1 MFLQLIMR
9 SSIPHPNPSLDEP
22 SMNNRP
28 YKITFGG
35 RGFIAEHKG
44 LAYMLIWELLPGK
57 LWEQKACCV
66 ASDLSHGNKVKGK
79 YTKRRQGK
87 KKKKNKNL
95 RSLSAREVWAQS
107 CCSGLGVK
115 ELARFWRT
123 RYTGKAHA
131 TTVAPFSRS
140 SFV

>member
-79 YTKRRQGK
+79 YTKRRQVK
-87 KKKKNKNL
+87 KKKKNKNFKIPV
-95 RSLSAREVWAQS
+95 REG
-107 CCSGLGVK
+107 GLGAILLLRPWG
-115 ELARFWRT
+115 ERIGPLLANTIHGQGT
-123 RYTGKAHA
+123 RNNGSTFF
-131 TTVAPFSRS
+131 PQ
-140 SFV
+140 